1 MLMTMPLR
9 ATIDEVKGLRRE
21 ASILKRCFTVLTFG
35 KRLLEKNMIGGWVDD
50 TLDIWHLINVEITML
65 AEQITFAWLQN
76 AGSIEHHTGTFLH

>member
-1 MLMTMPLR
+1 MLMTSPSL
-9 ATIDEVKGLRRE
+9 ATIDDVKVLRRE

-76 AGSIEHHTGTFLH
+76 AGSFENHIGTFLR